1 MILYSIVP
9 GEVVFEYNENP
20 VTSFLEMEYL
30 GEKVVVSQTDDNK
43 YVICRLIS
51 TSPKAYLDPR
61 LQPGMVIER
70 SFPNGKNQ

>member
-1 MILYSIVP
+1 VILYSIVP

>member
-20 VTSFLEMEYL
+20 VISFLEMEYL